1 MNPSHTPHAGAV
13 ERPPVCER
21 IHLLMWRRRIT
32 QAQLGAAIGVSQSV
46 ASKKVRGVVPITVTE
61 LQQIAGLLGVE
72 AADLLRDLDAGDPDG
87 LHSAAS

>member
-1 MNPSHTPHAGAV
+1 MEHSPSTHTHAG

-46 ASKKVRGVVPITVTE
+46 ASKKVRGIVPITVTE
-61 LQQIAGLLGVE
+61 LQQIAQLLGVE
-72 AADLLRDLDAGDPDG
+72 AADLLRDPDAGE
-87 LHSAAS
+87 LHAAS